1 MASMKLITAGM
12 VVLSVMIAPA
22 AARAQEPELV
32 SEIVA
37 QVNNDIITRADY
49 LQALRDFK
57 EELVRQMA
65 GKTPAEVEAEYAKL
79 KPTVLNLM
87 IEDLLLEQKAKE
99 LNIDVEADVNQ
110 QMAAIAKDNGAKDV
124 LEFEAELKKQ
134 GIDPEGARAS
144 LRKRMQH
151 DAVIQSEVL
160 RPIYQNIPE
169 QDKRKFYDSHKDA
182 FVVPGEVVISEIFLA
197 LEGQTATDVEQRAK
211 RLVLELRAGGNFTD
225 AVQKYSPP
233 NRASRAQSGKIGSF
247 KPDEVRPEVKA
258 AISALKPGEFTDPI
272 RLQDGYQIVRLDDR
286 KPETIRKYEE
296 QEVGPAI
303 GRALTMERA
312 QEAQKK
318 YVERLKHDA
327 YIFIKAEYNQGAPKG
342 DKREGKQVSSN

>member
-1 MASMKLITAGM
+1 MKLMTAG
-12 VVLSVMIAPA
+12 VAVLLAMIAPA
-22 AARAQEPELV
+22 VGRAQEPELV

-57 EELVRQMA
+57 EELARQMA
-65 GKTPAEVEAEYAKL
+65 GKSQAEVEAEYAKL

-110 QMAAIAKDNGAKDV
+110 QMAAIAKEQGAKDV

-151 DAVIQSEVL
+151 DAVIQAEVL

-182 FVVPGEVVISEIFLA
+182 FVVPGEVILSEIFLPF
-197 LEGQTATDVEQRAK
+197 EGHTASDVEPRAR
-211 RLVLELRAGGNFTD
+211 RLVAELRAGGDFAET
-225 AVQKYSPP
+225 VQKTSPP
-233 NRASRAQSGKIGSF
+233 NRASRAQNGKLGAF
-247 KPDEVRPEVKA
+247 KLEDLKPEVKA
-258 AISALKPGEFTDPI
+258 AISTLKAGEVTEPI
-272 RLQDGYQIVRLDDR
+272 RLQDGYQIVRLDNR
-286 KPETIRKYEE
+286 KPETMRKYED

-312 QEAQKK
+312 AEAQKT
-318 YVERLKHDA
+318 YVERLKQEA
-327 YIFIKAEYNQGAPKG
+327 YIFINPKYDQGGSKT
-342 DKREGKQVSSN
+342 DKPATKQVSSN

>member
-1 MASMKLITAGM
+1 MKLITAGV
-12 VVLSVMIAPA
+12 VVLISLLAPA
-22 AARAQEPELV
+22 AGRAQEPELV

-57 EELVRQMA
+57 EELVRQMT
-65 GKTPAEVEAEYAKL
+65 GKSQADVEAEYNKL

-110 QMAAIAKDNGAKDV
+110 QMAAIAKEQGAKDV

-144 LRKRMQH
+144 LRKRIQH

-169 QDKRKFYDSHKDA
+169 PDKRKFYADHKDA
-182 FVVPGEVVISEIFLA
+182 FIVPGEVVISEIFLP
-197 LEGQTATDVEQRAK
+197 LEGQTATDVEQRAR
-211 RLVLELRAGGNFTD
+211 RLVAELRAGGDFAE
-225 AVQKYSPP
+225 AVQKNSPP
-233 NRASRAQSGKIGSF
+233 NRASRAQNGRVGSF
-247 KPDEVRPEVKA
+247 KLEELKGDVKA
-258 AISALKPGEFTDPI
+258 AISTLKPGEFTDPI
-272 RLQDGYQIVRLDDR
+272 RLQDGYQIVRLDER
-286 KPETIRKYEE
+286 KTETVRKYED
-296 QEVGPAI
+296 QEVAAAI

-318 YVERLKHDA
+318 YVERLRQEA
-327 YIFIKAEYNQGAPKG
+327 YIFIKPEYNQGTPKA
-342 DKREGKQVSSN
+342 DKPDTKQVSSN

>member
-1 MASMKLITAGM
+1 MAIMKLITAGVAVLLVMM
-12 VVLSVMIAPA
+12 VPA
-22 AARAQEPELV
+22 ASRAQEPELV

-37 QVNNDIITRADY
+37 QVNNDIITKADY
-49 LQALRDFK
+49 MQALRDFK
-57 EELVRQMA
+57 DELSRQMA
-65 GKTPAEVEAEYAKL
+65 GKSQAEVDAEFAKL

-110 QMAAIAKDNGAKDV
+110 QMAAIAREQGAKDV

-144 LRKRMQH
+144 LRKRIQH

-169 QDKRKFYDSHKDA
+169 QEKRKFYESHKDA
-182 FVVPGEVVISEIFLA
+182 FVVPGEVVLSEIFLP

-211 RLVLELRAGGNFTD
+211 RLAAELRAGGDF
-225 AVQKYSPP
+225 AESVQKISPP
-233 NRASRAQSGKIGSF
+233 SRASRAQNGKLGSF
-247 KPDEVRPEVKA
+247 KLEDLKPEVKA
-258 AISALKPGEFTDPI
+258 AISSLKQGEVTDPI
-272 RLQDGYQIVRLDDR
+272 RLQDGYQIVRVDDR
-286 KPETIRKYEE
+286 KPETIRKYED
-296 QEVGPAI
+296 QEVAGAI

-318 YVERLKHDA
+318 YVDRLRQEA
-327 YIFIKAEYNQGAPKG
+327 YIFIKPEYNQDLPKAE
-342 DKREGKQVSSN
+342 KEGKQVSSN

>member
-1 MASMKLITAGM
+1 MASMKLISAGI
-12 VVLSVMIAPA
+12 VVLLGLMAPVA
-22 AARAQEPELV
+22 SRAQEPELV

-57 EELVRQMA
+57 EELARQMT
-65 GKTPAEVEAEYAKL
+65 GKSQVEIEQEYAKL

-110 QMAAIAKDNGAKDV
+110 QMAAIAKEQGAKDV

-182 FVVPGEVVISEIFLA
+182 FVVPGEVVISEIFLP

-211 RLVLELRAGGNFTD
+211 RLVAELRAGGNFAD

-233 NRASRAQSGKIGSF
+233 NRASRAQNGKIGTF

-286 KPETIRKYEE
+286 KPETMRKYEE
-296 QEVGPAI
+296 QEVAAAI
-303 GRALTMERA
+303 ARALTMERA
-312 QEAQKK
+312 QDAQKK
-318 YVERLKHDA
+318 YVERLKHEA
-327 YIFIKAEYNQGAPKG
+327 YIFIKAEYNQGSPKA
-342 DKREGKQVSSN
+342 DKPEAKQVSSN

>member
-1 MASMKLITAGM
+1 MKLILAGV
-12 VVLSVMIAPA
+12 VVLLVLMAPSTG
-22 AARAQEPELV
+22 RAQEPELV

-57 EELVRQMA
+57 EELARQMT
-65 GKTPAEVEAEYAKL
+65 GKSPAEVEAEYTKL

-110 QMAAIAKDNGAKDV
+110 QMAAIAKEQGARDV

-160 RPIYQNIPE
+160 RQIYQNIPE
-169 QDKRKFYDSHKDA
+169 QDKRKFYDAHRDA
-182 FVVPGEVVISEIFLA
+182 FVVPGEVVLSEIFLP
-197 LEGQTATDVEQRAK
+197 LEGQTANDVEQRAK
-211 RLVLELRAGGNFTD
+211 RLVAELRAGGDFEG
-225 AVQKYSPP
+225 AVQKISPP
-233 NRASRAQSGKIGSF
+233 NRPSRAKNGKLGSF
-247 KPDEVRPEVKA
+247 KLDEMKPEVKA
-258 AISALKPGEFTDPI
+258 AISTLKPGEVTDPI
-272 RLQDGYQIVRLDDR
+272 RLQDGYQIVRVDDR
-286 KPETIRKYEE
+286 KLETVRKYEDP
-296 QEVGPAI
+296 EVGPAI

-318 YVERLKHDA
+318 YVERLKQEA
-327 YIFIKAEYNQGAPKG
+327 YIFIKPAYNEGTPKA
-342 DKREGKQVSSN
+342 DKPEGKQVSSN

>member
-1 MASMKLITAGM
+1 MKFITAGA
-12 VVLSVMIAPA
+12 VVLLALVVPA
-22 AARAQEPELV
+22 ASRAQEPELV

-57 EELVRQMA
+57 EELARQMT
-65 GKTPAEVEAEYAKL
+65 GKSQVEIEQEYAKL

-110 QMAAIAKDNGAKDV
+110 QMAAIAKEQGAKDV
-124 LEFEAELKKQ
+124 LEFEAELKRQ

-169 QDKRKFYDSHKDA
+169 LDKRKFYDSHKDA
-182 FVVPGEVVISEIFLA
+182 FTVPGEVTLSEVFLP
-197 LEGQTATDVEQRAK
+197 LEGQTANDVEQRA
-211 RLVLELRAGGNFTD
+211 RRVVAELRAGGAFAD
-225 AVQKYSPP
+225 AVQKHSPP
-233 NRASRAQSGKIGSF
+233 NRASRAQNGKMGAF
-247 KPDEVRPEVKA
+247 KLEDLKPEVKA
-258 AISALKPGEFTDPI
+258 AISSLKPGEFTDPI

-296 QEVGPAI
+296 QEVASAI

-312 QEAQKK
+312 QDAQKK
-318 YVERLKHDA
+318 YVDRLKHEA
-327 YIFIKAEYNQGAPKG
+327 YIFVKPEYNQAAPK
-342 DKREGKQVSSN
+342 DKPEGKQVSSN

>member
-1 MASMKLITAGM
+1 MKFITA
-12 VVLSVMIAPA
+12 VVAGLFVLVVPA
-22 AARAQEPELV
+22 ASRAQEPELV

-57 EELVRQMA
+57 EELARQMT
-65 GKTPAEVEAEYAKL
+65 GKSQTEMDAEYAKL

-110 QMAAIAKDNGAKDV
+110 QMAAIAKEQGARDV

-160 RPIYQNIPE
+160 RPIYVNIPE

-182 FVVPGEVVISEIFLA
+182 FVVPGEVVLSEVFLP

-211 RLVLELRAGGNFTD
+211 RLVAELRAGGDFAG
-225 AVQKYSPP
+225 AVQKISPP
-233 NRASRAQSGKIGSF
+233 SRASRAQNGKLGSF
-247 KPDEVRPEVKA
+247 KLEDVKPEVKA
-258 AISALKPGEFTDPI
+258 AISSLKQGEVTDPI

-286 KPETIRKYEE
+286 KPETMRKYED
-296 QEVGPAI
+296 QEVMSAI
-303 GRALTMERA
+303 GWALTMERA

-318 YVERLKHDA
+318 YVDRLRQEA
-327 YIFIKAEYNQGAPKG
+327 YIFIKPEYNQDVPKT
-342 DKREGKQVSSN
+342 DKQEGKQVSSN